1 MKIINTKLNEVK
13 IICPIIYED
22 NRGLFFESFNQKS
35 FDKLINNNTKFV
47 QDNHSMS
54 EFNVLRGLHYQKEP
68 FSQGKL
74 VRVTKGEIFDVAVDI
89 RKNSKNFKEWVGV
102 KLSSQNKKQL
112 WVPRGFA
119 HGFLVLSE
127 EAEVLYKTDNYY
139 NKNSE
144 RSIIWN
150 DPDLNIDWPLKESP
164 YLSEKDKNANL
175 LNEQ

>member
-1 MKIINTKLNEVK
+1 MKIINTKLQEVK

-35 FDKLINNNTKFV
+35 FDKLINNNTNFV

-54 EFNVLRGLHYQKEP
+54 EFNVLRGLHYQQEP

-74 VRVTKGEIFDVAVDI
+74 VRVIKGEIFDVAVDI